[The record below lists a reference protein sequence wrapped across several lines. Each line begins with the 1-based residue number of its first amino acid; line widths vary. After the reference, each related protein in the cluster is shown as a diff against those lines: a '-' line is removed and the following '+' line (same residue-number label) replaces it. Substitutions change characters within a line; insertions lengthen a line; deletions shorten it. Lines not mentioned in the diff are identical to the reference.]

1 MLGNREIVEGAVSAI
16 NLHDAARVIT
26 FWAPD
31 GVERFPDKTCHGA
44 AEVAAYFQHVFDALP
59 DVNVEPHTIV
69 ADGETVFLR
78 SDITGTHTGA
88 PFNGINATG
97 KRIDI
102 PAIDQ
107 FTIRDGLIVH
117 NFVVFDQMEMGRQL
131 GVLPP
136 DGSPAHKG
144 MLGAVNAVNA
154 ARGMLA
160 ARVHI
165 GRRR

>member
-1 MLGNREIVEGAVSAI
+1 MLGNREIVEGAVCAI

-44 AEVAAYFQHVFDALP
+44 AEVAAYFQHVFDAMP